1 MQPKL
6 QVVTWS
12 IPVALKSGCESR
24 KRLVD
29 LFRMDVQGRSEPQN
43 VVSGRED
50 EQPALAAAINHL
62 ARRSIEDGADE
73 EASPAHLDDARQRR
87 EAFDERCS
95 PLPHVL
101 EQLVVD

>member
-12 IPVALKSGCESR
+12 IPVALKGGCESR

-29 LFRMDVQGRSEPQN
+29 LFRTDVQGRSEPQN

-50 EQPALAAAINHL
+50 EQPALAAVVDHL
-62 ARRSIEDGADE
+62 ARRSIEDGAD
-73 EASPAHLDDARQRR
+73 
-87 EAFDERCS
+87 
-95 PLPHVL
+95 
-101 EQLVVD
+101 